1 MLEAYILLIGIC
13 FVNGCRGSFTVRT
26 LCGQGLSR
34 SYDKDGSHTSLHYL
48 TLCKIVGML
57 GWAKS
62 KPKTE
67 SSRQNR
73 NCKTEI
79 EHKIDGLD
87 FRWKNKIFGLVLVFR
102 YGKSDKNQS
111 NSSYEMFRKYIFM
124 HIHGRLSPSA
134 TCHRNRTQIC

>member
-57 GWAKS
+57 G
-62 KPKTE
+62 
-67 SSRQNR
+67 
-73 NCKTEI
+73 
-79 EHKIDGLD
+79 
-87 FRWKNKIFGLVLVFR
+87 
-102 YGKSDKNQS
+102 
-111 NSSYEMFRKYIFM
+111 
-124 HIHGRLSPSA
+124 
-134 TCHRNRTQIC
+134 